1 MLFKTGVNQNENSL
15 PHSRNLKLGNMEIK
29 LTKERIKK
37 NQGEEE
43 LLKEFLRKNLVL
55 EQWT

>member
-1 MLFKTGVNQNENSL
+1 MLFKIGVNQNENSL

-37 NQGEEE
+37 NQREEE

>member
-1 MLFKTGVNQNENSL
+1 MLFKIGVNQNENSL

>member
-1 MLFKTGVNQNENSL
+1 MLFKIGVNQNENSL

-37 NQGEEE
+37 NQREEE

-55 EQWT
+55 EQ